1 MKFSKQEMNY
11 LALCI
16 LNTNMDEMCT
26 VDFSYRADNFS
37 HFSGKKIKNNGRP
50 DLEKQ
55 KTNRRNNDEV

>member
-1 MKFSKQEMNY
+1 MNY

-16 LNTNMDEMCT
+16 LNTNVDEMCT

-37 HFSGKKIKNNGRP
+37 HFSGKKIKNKTGQP

-55 KTNRRNNDEV
+55 KTNRRNNEV

>member
-1 MKFSKQEMNY
+1 MNY

-16 LNTNMDEMCT
+16 LNTNVDEMCT

-37 HFSGKKIKNNGRP
+37 HFSGKKIKNKTGQP

-55 KTNRRNNDEV
+55 KTNCRNNEV